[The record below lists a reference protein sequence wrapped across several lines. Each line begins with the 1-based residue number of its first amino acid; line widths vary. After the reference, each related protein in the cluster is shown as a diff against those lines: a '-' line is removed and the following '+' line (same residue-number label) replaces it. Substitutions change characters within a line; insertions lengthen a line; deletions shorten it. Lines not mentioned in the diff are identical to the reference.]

1 MSDTPV
7 ISAADVA
14 KSLRETAST
23 LTREADTAQAVIEN
37 EEKSAEDAVA
47 QQKLA
52 EKSASD
58 EKFSTVNQRIE
69 KKAVSTTDRAVLA
82 IKRNLDVYKTAEIGS
97 MEKVE
102 ALSKIT
108 DTVMRLPK
116 KPVLDTILAFF
127 IENKDED
134 FLAPINALQNTT
146 VLEKSINIRV
156 RLLYEIMSSIARGT
170 ASRRTINLDMISNI
184 FASDD
189 ILNWVAVKISKKRK

>member
-7 ISAADVA
+7 MSAADVA
-14 KSLRETAST
+14 KNLRETAST

-37 EEKSAEDAVA
+37 EEKSAEDAIA

-52 EKSASD
+52 EKSAND
-58 EKFSTVNQRIE
+58 EKFSTINQRIE

-82 IKRNLDVYKTAEIGS
+82 VKRNLEVYKTAAIGS

-127 IENKDED
+127 VENKDED

-156 RLLYEIMSSIARGT
+156 RLLYEIMSAIARGT